1 MDRAVVSQDEKR
13 KFWINTRLGA
23 SQVLIGDCHYP
34 ICGPSQSRIYRLETT
49 FVSTERKNMSA
60 IDSITR
66 APLRPSTI
74 LILVTLLVALG
85 FSTPCATGAP
95 SCPADPQALPPHS
108 CVIYNSWNGDGVSNN
123 PSIHP
128 TFTTSVGWYV
138 LQVVDYHWNFGQ
150 GQDPAAFNGWIG
162 IYDNTSGTFAFKEP
176 AIGWAGAFEVPNSFG
191 GFSRTHGCRRA
202 PTKSSIPTLLPGRT
216 LQRTPFMWVQT
227 GNHIK
232 ASPLS

>member
-1 MDRAVVSQDEKR
+1 
-13 KFWINTRLGA
+13 
-23 SQVLIGDCHYP
+23 
-34 ICGPSQSRIYRLETT
+34 
-49 FVSTERKNMSA
+49 
-60 IDSITR
+60 
-66 APLRPSTI
+66 
-74 LILVTLLVALG
+74 
-85 FSTPCATGAP
+85 
-95 SCPADPQALPPHS
+95 
-108 CVIYNSWNGDGVSNN
+108 VIYNSWNGDGVSNN

-176 AIGWAGAFEVPNSFG
+176 AIGWAGAFEVPNSFWG
-191 GFSRTHGCRRA
+191 ISRTHGCRRA